1 MVIARYDL
9 KKTWR
14 DLIIA
19 ISIPSVLFVVSF
31 ITLCAIM
38 QSVRVDDDT
47 KMRCKYCFGSSVDD
61 NNTDLTEMI
70 SRYEVSSPES
80 DGPSFHRRNQEIT

>member
-9 KKTWR
+9 QKTWR
-14 DLIIA
+14 DLLIA

-47 KMRCKYCFGSSVDD
+47 KMRCKYCFGTSYK
-61 NNTDLTEMI
+61 NNNDLTEMI
-70 SRYEVSSPES
+70 SRYEASSPDS
-80 DGPSFHRRNQEIT
+80 DGPMVNRIDREIS